1 MRSENI
7 NSFLNLILKWF
18 EMNVPITLLLID
30 DDPDDLEIL
39 ITAIHE
45 IDRSAVCHTARDG
58 NEGLDKLK
66 DEQLTP
72 TLIFLDLNMPGMN
85 GIQFLQE
92 IKGSDT
98 LKNIRI
104 VVFSTSSNPSDI
116 KATEGLGIYKYIT
129 KPASFSILLDT
140 LRGLFKSL

>member
-1 MRSENI
+1 
-7 NSFLNLILKWF
+7 
-18 EMNVPITLLLID
+18 MNVPITLLLID